1 MTTSR
6 LDITP
11 IIRADSSRRTQAGF
25 FASRLE
31 NPQTW
36 NQYSYALN
44 NPLTNT
50 DPDGYDCVYLNNAGN
65 GVESVDAKSSQAECT
80 GDGTSKNPGTGG
92 YWVDGTATQ
101 VTLFTNSND
110 VGLSGQIGGSQ
121 LGQGQSTDAFYS
133 SVNATEQSALETS
146 TDVNNTM
153 LPGVIGPAPNIR
165 YTIDPYQTRLFGT
178 HFCGPGGGGVPINAL
193 DAACKAHDECFGAA
207 GLSAANNSGGG
218 SMTLQ
223 QAAAAQGCNAAL
235 AAAAA
240 AHPEIR
246 GSTRVSEWLKHG
258 DQLLPL
264 LGIDGHLAGGRPSDE
279 NRRWMDHTSFACWSH
294 VFGGPTP
301 LFGSVWVRLHSGR
314 ASAARSAVR
323 MASTALQTSRIG
335 VSRRTG
341 LLMLAAGLADWVF
354 GIVFLRMHSQHK
366 SVGTAI
372 SDSWV
377 TGAYVLLAVIY
388 IVITGRWWI
397 NVQRARGEK
406 VVAGHSIS

>member
-1 MTTSR
+1 MGRFMSP
-6 LDITP
+6 DP
-11 IIRADSSRRTQAGF
+11 GWF
-25 FASRLE
+25 FASHLE

-65 GVESVDAKSSQAECT
+65 GVESVDANSSQAECT

-207 GLSAANNSGGG
+207 GLSAANNAGGG

-264 LGIDGHLAGGRPSDE
+264 LGIDGHLAGG
-279 NRRWMDHTSFACWSH
+279 T
-294 VFGGPTP
+294 
-301 LFGSVWVRLHSGR
+301 
-314 ASAARSAVR
+314 AVR
-323 MASTALQTSRIG
+323 
-335 VSRRTG
+335 
-341 LLMLAAGLADWVF
+341 
-354 GIVFLRMHSQHK
+354 
-366 SVGTAI
+366 
-372 SDSWV
+372 
-377 TGAYVLLAVIY
+377 
-388 IVITGRWWI
+388 
-397 NVQRARGEK
+397 
-406 VVAGHSIS
+406 